1 MVGSIEEVAF
11 RMGYIDSTQL
21 DRIARQFSGS
31 TYGDYLRRLVVEGPG
46 PQ

>member
-11 RMGYIDSTQL
+11 RMGYIDAAQL
-21 DRIARQFSGS
+21 DQLARQHSGS